1 MSQYWVP
8 KRDLEQH
15 QATFSPATK
24 SRRCLHAASCCLW
37 LVGKNTPWHL
47 YMTALLQKRTEQRI
61 RPSARECILPLGAIA
76 CLPFRNAFLLHARL
90 RYPLAIQHT
99 VAMITACLQTYIY
112 IYITIWFIKIGIQFC
127 DFPVRK
133 LLDYQG
139 IINKFSRSNAAL
151 AERKTG
157 HLGLNVGIPSLQMQG
172 SYNRKGTCNMPSKH
186 IKTVY
191 IDIVGI
197 GSSWFIYARLWS

>member
-1 MSQYWVP
+1 MGLRGFTTLAETWPKKSAKREVIFEHLMSQYWVP

-15 QATFSPATK
+15 QATFSPATQ

-90 RYPLAIQHT
+90 RYPLVIQHT

-112 IYITIWFIKIGIQFC
+112 IYHYMLYKNRYPILWFSSSQT
-127 DFPVRK
+127 VR
-133 LLDYQG
+133 LPGDNQQ
-139 IINKFSRSNAAL
+139 I
-151 AERKTG
+151 
-157 HLGLNVGIPSLQMQG
+157 
-172 SYNRKGTCNMPSKH
+172 
-186 IKTVY
+186 
-191 IDIVGI
+191 
-197 GSSWFIYARLWS
+197 

>member
-1 MSQYWVP
+1 MTCWEKHSLTSIHDSIAP
-8 KRDLEQH
+8 EENRAADPSKCKRMHFAPWCNRMLALSERIP
-15 QATFSPATK
+15 PA
-24 SRRCLHAASCCLW
+24 C
-37 LVGKNTPWHL
+37 
-47 YMTALLQKRTEQRI
+47 TAEVSSGN
-61 RPSARECILPLGAIA
+61 P
-76 CLPFRNAFLLHARL
+76 
-90 RYPLAIQHT
+90 
-99 VAMITACLQTYIY
+99 TYSSYDNGLFANIY